1 MISAKEKA
9 HGIAVR
15 FRIVLCSRKGR
26 FPPQGRGAHSFL
38 EKNPPHTPEE
48 KHQGVSTSPWTPND
62 TKGEGCGPL
71 PLETLSRGRGTEV
84 GPPPLETPP
93 GVGRGSGS
101 GKKGRGRPVWNIG
114 VRRTFW
120 CGDTVPGGIGIAQP
134 VGDFWIWSAVCDG
147 QPPVLGDLTPSCQ
160 ITPQRFFFCTVSGT
174 FSFWQD
180 KKKMW
185 GTFCTAKPCLP
196 VPHSGTVVHP
206 CGDSPHILGSPFQGE
221 PFKGALQWPNVNPP
235 PI

>member
-1 MISAKEKA
+1 MSPTFPLLPQGAVPTARTWGAFFSGKEPAPHPGRKA
-9 HGIAVR
+9 PGR
-15 FRIVLCSRKGR
+15 FDFALDPQRHKGR
-26 FPPQGRGAHSFL
+26 GLRP
-38 EKNPPHTPEE
+38 
-48 KHQGVSTSPWTPND
+48 SPFGN
-62 TKGEGCGPL
+62 PL
-71 PLETLSRGRGTEV
+71 PGTGDGG

-101 GKKGRGRPVWNIG
+101 RKKGRGRPVWNIG

-206 CGDSPHILGSPFQGE
+206 CGDSPHILGPPFQGE

>member
-1 MISAKEKA
+1 MGGRHRPPYPLWHKGAGLWPLPFGNPSRSWTGERQRKEK
-9 HGIAVR
+9 
-15 FRIVLCSRKGR
+15 
-26 FPPQGRGAHSFL
+26 QGASYL
-38 EKNPPHTPEE
+38 
-48 KHQGVSTSPWTPND
+48 Q
-62 TKGEGCGPL
+62 
-71 PLETLSRGRGTEV
+71 
-84 GPPPLETPP
+84 P
-93 GVGRGSGS
+93 GVCRA
-101 GKKGRGRPVWNIG
+101 
-114 VRRTFW
+114 RR
-120 CGDTVPGGIGIAQP
+120 CGDTVLGGIGIAQP

-147 QPPVLGDLTPSCQ
+147 QPPVLGDLTRRCQ

-206 CGDSPHILGSPFQGE
+206 YGDSPHILGPPFQGE

>member
-1 MISAKEKA
+1 MQIGHPLLLFSLPLVLIYRAGQRLAKRKARKEKQVKSGFA
-9 HGIAVR
+9 A
-15 FRIVLCSRKGR
+15 
-26 FPPQGRGAHSFL
+26 PMNA
-38 EKNPPHTPEE
+38 
-48 KHQGVSTSPWTPND
+48 
-62 TKGEGCGPL
+62 
-71 PLETLSRGRGTEV
+71 
-84 GPPPLETPP
+84 TPP
-93 GVGRGSGS
+93 NAGTQFFEVCLS
-101 GKKGRGRPVWNIG
+101 
-114 VRRTFW
+114 
-120 CGDTVPGGIGIAQP
+120 AQP
-134 VGDFWIWSAVCDG
+134 VEDFWIWSAVCDG
-147 QPPVLGDLTPSCQ
+147 QPPVLGDLTPSYQ

-206 CGDSPHILGSPFQGE
+206 CGDSPHILGPPFQGE

>member
-1 MISAKEKA
+1 MSPTFPLLPLGAVPTARTWGAFFSGKEPAPHPGRKA
-9 HGIAVR
+9 PGR
-15 FRIVLCSRKGR
+15 FDFALDPQRHKGR
-26 FPPQGRGAHSFL
+26 GLRP
-38 EKNPPHTPEE
+38 
-48 KHQGVSTSPWTPND
+48 SPFGN
-62 TKGEGCGPL
+62 PL
-71 PLETLSRGRGTEV
+71 PGTGDGG

-101 GKKGRGRPVWNIG
+101 RKKGRGRPVWNIG

-120 CGDTVPGGIGIAQP
+120 CGDTVLGGIGIAQP

-147 QPPVLGDLTPSCQ
+147 QPPVLDDLTPSCQ

-221 PFKGALQWPNVNPP
+221 PFKGA
-235 PI
+235 

>member
-1 MISAKEKA
+1 MSPTFPLLPQGAVPTARTWGAFFSGKEPAPHPGRKA
-9 HGIAVR
+9 PGR
-15 FRIVLCSRKGR
+15 FDFALDPQRHKGR
-26 FPPQGRGAHSFL
+26 GLRP
-38 EKNPPHTPEE
+38 
-48 KHQGVSTSPWTPND
+48 SPFGN
-62 TKGEGCGPL
+62 PL
-71 PLETLSRGRGTEV
+71 PGTGDGG

-101 GKKGRGRPVWNIG
+101 RKKGRGRPVWNIG

-180 KKKMW
+180 KKEMW
-185 GTFCTAKPCLP
+185 GTFCTAKSCLP

-221 PFKGALQWPNVNPP
+221 PFKGA
-235 PI
+235 

>member
-1 MISAKEKA
+1 MECPP
-9 HGIAVR
+9 H
-15 FRIVLCSRKGR
+15 FPYSRKGR

-84 GPPPLETPP
+84 RPPPLETPP

-134 VGDFWIWSAVCDG
+134 VGAFQVWSEVRDG
-147 QPPVLGDLTPSCQ
+147 QPPFWVICHLRVKSPLS
-160 ITPQRFFFCTVSGT
+160 V
-174 FSFWQD
+174 FSFVPCPARFLFGKTKRKCGGHSARQSRAFLCRIAAPPAAIRR
-180 KKKMW
+180 
-185 GTFCTAKPCLP
+185 TFWVLPFRENHSKEPCN
-196 VPHSGTVVHP
+196 GQT
-206 CGDSPHILGSPFQGE
+206 
-221 PFKGALQWPNVNPP
+221 
-235 PI
+235 

>member
-1 MISAKEKA
+1 MQIGHPLLLFPLSLVLIYRAGQRLAKRKARKEKLVKSGFTA
-9 HGIAVR
+9 PMNAM
-15 FRIVLCSRKGR
+15 
-26 FPPQGRGAHSFL
+26 PPTAGTQFFEVFL
-38 EKNPPHTPEE
+38 
-48 KHQGVSTSPWTPND
+48 S
-62 TKGEGCGPL
+62 
-71 PLETLSRGRGTEV
+71 
-84 GPPPLETPP
+84 
-93 GVGRGSGS
+93 
-101 GKKGRGRPVWNIG
+101 
-114 VRRTFW
+114 
-120 CGDTVPGGIGIAQP
+120 AQP

-206 CGDSPHILGSPFQGE
+206 CGDSPHILGPPFQGE

>member
-1 MISAKEKA
+1 MECPP
-9 HGIAVR
+9 H
-15 FRIVLCSRKGR
+15 FPYSRKGR

-84 GPPPLETPP
+84 RPPPLETPP

-120 CGDTVPGGIGIAQP
+120 CGDTVLGGIGIAQP

-147 QPPVLGDLTPSCQ
+147 QPPVLGELTALPGNS
-160 ITPQRFFFCTVSGT
+160 SLSA
-174 FSFWQD
+174 FSFVPCPARFLFGKTKRKCGGHSARQSRAFPCRIAAPWFIPAAIRR
-180 KKKMW
+180 
-185 GTFCTAKPCLP
+185 TFWVLPFRENHSKEPCN
-196 VPHSGTVVHP
+196 GQT
-206 CGDSPHILGSPFQGE
+206 
-221 PFKGALQWPNVNPP
+221 
-235 PI
+235 

>member
-1 MISAKEKA
+1 MQIGHPLLLFPLSLVLIYRAGQRLVKRKAWKEKLVKSGFA
-9 HGIAVR
+9 APMNAM
-15 FRIVLCSRKGR
+15 
-26 FPPQGRGAHSFL
+26 PPTAGTQFF
-38 EKNPPHTPEE
+38 E
-48 KHQGVSTSPWTPND
+48 V
-62 TKGEGCGPL
+62 C
-71 PLETLSRGRGTEV
+71 LS
-84 GPPPLETPP
+84 
-93 GVGRGSGS
+93 
-101 GKKGRGRPVWNIG
+101 
-114 VRRTFW
+114 
-120 CGDTVPGGIGIAQP
+120 AQP
-134 VGDFWIWSAVCDG
+134 VEGHRTFSAVCDG
-147 QPPVLGDLTPSCQ
+147 QPPVLDDLTPSCQ

-206 CGDSPHILGSPFQGE
+206 CGDSPHILGPPFQGE

>member
-1 MISAKEKA
+1 MQIG
-9 HGIAVR
+9 HPLLL
-15 FRIVLCSRKGR
+15 F
-26 FPPQGRGAHSFL
+26 
-38 EKNPPHTPEE
+38 
-48 KHQGVSTSPWTPND
+48 
-62 TKGEGCGPL
+62 PL
-71 PLETLSRGRGTEV
+71 PLVLIYRAGQRLAKRKARKEKQVKSGFAAPMNAMPPTAGTQFFEVCLS
-84 GPPPLETPP
+84 
-93 GVGRGSGS
+93 
-101 GKKGRGRPVWNIG
+101 
-114 VRRTFW
+114 
-120 CGDTVPGGIGIAQP
+120 AQP

-147 QPPVLGDLTPSCQ
+147 QPPVLDDLTPSCQ

-174 FSFWQD
+174 FSFWQN

-206 CGDSPHILGSPFQGE
+206 CGASPHILGPPFQGE

>member
-1 MISAKEKA
+1 MSPTFPLLPQGAVPTARTWGAFFSGKEPAPHPGRKA
-9 HGIAVR
+9 PGR
-15 FRIVLCSRKGR
+15 FDFALDPQRHKGR
-26 FPPQGRGAHSFL
+26 GLRP
-38 EKNPPHTPEE
+38 
-48 KHQGVSTSPWTPND
+48 SPFGT
-62 TKGEGCGPL
+62 PL
-71 PLETLSRGRGTEV
+71 PGTGDGG

-101 GKKGRGRPVWNIG
+101 RKKGRGRPVWNIG

-221 PFKGALQWPNVNPP
+221 PFKGA
-235 PI
+235 

>member
-1 MISAKEKA
+1 MQIGHPLLLFPLSLVLIYRAGQRLAKRKAWKEKLVKSGFA
-9 HGIAVR
+9 APMNAM
-15 FRIVLCSRKGR
+15 
-26 FPPQGRGAHSFL
+26 PPTAGTQFF
-38 EKNPPHTPEE
+38 E
-48 KHQGVSTSPWTPND
+48 V
-62 TKGEGCGPL
+62 C
-71 PLETLSRGRGTEV
+71 LS
-84 GPPPLETPP
+84 
-93 GVGRGSGS
+93 
-101 GKKGRGRPVWNIG
+101 
-114 VRRTFW
+114 
-120 CGDTVPGGIGIAQP
+120 AQP

-147 QPPVLGDLTPSCQ
+147 QPPVLDDLTPSCQ

-206 CGDSPHILGSPFQGE
+206 CGDSPHILGPPFQGE

>member
-1 MISAKEKA
+1 MQIG
-9 HGIAVR
+9 HPLLL
-15 FRIVLCSRKGR
+15 F
-26 FPPQGRGAHSFL
+26 
-38 EKNPPHTPEE
+38 
-48 KHQGVSTSPWTPND
+48 
-62 TKGEGCGPL
+62 PL
-71 PLETLSRGRGTEV
+71 PLVLIYRAEQRLAKRKARKEKQVKSGFAAPMNAMPPTAGTQFFEVCLS
-84 GPPPLETPP
+84 
-93 GVGRGSGS
+93 
-101 GKKGRGRPVWNIG
+101 
-114 VRRTFW
+114 
-120 CGDTVPGGIGIAQP
+120 AQP

-147 QPPVLGDLTPSCQ
+147 QPPVLDDLTPSCQ

-206 CGDSPHILGSPFQGE
+206 CGDSPHILGPPFQGE

>member
-1 MISAKEKA
+1 MQIG
-9 HGIAVR
+9 HPLLL
-15 FRIVLCSRKGR
+15 F
-26 FPPQGRGAHSFL
+26 
-38 EKNPPHTPEE
+38 
-48 KHQGVSTSPWTPND
+48 
-62 TKGEGCGPL
+62 PL
-71 PLETLSRGRGTEV
+71 PLVLIYRAEQRLAKRKAWKEKLVKSGFAAPMNAMPPTAGTQFFEVCLS
-84 GPPPLETPP
+84 
-93 GVGRGSGS
+93 
-101 GKKGRGRPVWNIG
+101 
-114 VRRTFW
+114 
-120 CGDTVPGGIGIAQP
+120 AQP

-147 QPPVLGDLTPSCQ
+147 QPPVLDDLTPSCQ

-206 CGDSPHILGSPFQGE
+206 CGDSPHILGPPFQGE

>member
-1 MISAKEKA
+1 MQIG
-9 HGIAVR
+9 HPLLL
-15 FRIVLCSRKGR
+15 F
-26 FPPQGRGAHSFL
+26 
-38 EKNPPHTPEE
+38 
-48 KHQGVSTSPWTPND
+48 
-62 TKGEGCGPL
+62 PL
-71 PLETLSRGRGTEV
+71 PLVLIYRAGQRLAKRKARKEKQVKSGFAAPMNAMPPTAGTQFFEVCLS
-84 GPPPLETPP
+84 
-93 GVGRGSGS
+93 
-101 GKKGRGRPVWNIG
+101 
-114 VRRTFW
+114 
-120 CGDTVPGGIGIAQP
+120 AQP

-206 CGDSPHILGSPFQGE
+206 CGDSPHILGPPFQGE

>member
-1 MISAKEKA
+1 MQIG
-9 HGIAVR
+9 HPLLL
-15 FRIVLCSRKGR
+15 F
-26 FPPQGRGAHSFL
+26 
-38 EKNPPHTPEE
+38 
-48 KHQGVSTSPWTPND
+48 
-62 TKGEGCGPL
+62 PL
-71 PLETLSRGRGTEV
+71 PLVLIYRAGQRLAKRKARKEKQVKSGFAAPMNAMPPTAGTQFFEVCLS
-84 GPPPLETPP
+84 
-93 GVGRGSGS
+93 
-101 GKKGRGRPVWNIG
+101 
-114 VRRTFW
+114 
-120 CGDTVPGGIGIAQP
+120 AQP

-147 QPPVLGDLTPSCQ
+147 QPPVLDDLTPSCQ

-185 GTFCTAKPCLP
+185 GTFCTTKSCLP

-206 CGDSPHILGSPFQGE
+206 CGDSPHILGPPFQGE

>member
-1 MISAKEKA
+1 MECPP
-9 HGIAVR
+9 H
-15 FRIVLCSRKGR
+15 FPYSRKGR

-62 TKGEGCGPL
+62 TEGEGCGPNTVMAIRFPALMDRQSCHFLESTSLYPPPAALWCFPLWNPL
-71 PLETLSRGRGTEV
+71 PRGRGTEV
-84 GPPPLETPP
+84 RPPPLETPP

-134 VGDFWIWSAVCDG
+134 VGAFQVWSEVRDG
-147 QPPVLGDLTPSCQ
+147 QPP
-160 ITPQRFFFCTVSGT
+160 
-174 FSFWQD
+174 FW
-180 KKKMW
+180 
-185 GTFCTAKPCLP
+185 
-196 VPHSGTVVHP
+196 V
-206 CGDSPHILGSPFQGE
+206 I
-221 PFKGALQWPNVNPP
+221 
-235 PI
+235 

>member
-1 MISAKEKA
+1 MISDNKEA
-9 HGIAVR
+9 RGDAAR
-15 FRIVLCSRKGR
+15 FHIVLCSRKGR

-84 GPPPLETPP
+84 RPPPLETPP

-120 CGDTVPGGIGIAQP
+120 CGDTVLGGIGIAQP

-147 QPPVLGDLTPSCQ
+147 QPPVLDDLTPSCQ

-180 KKKMW
+180 KKEMW
-185 GTFCTAKPCLP
+185 GTFCTAKSCLP

-206 CGDSPHILGSPFQGE
+206 CGDSPHILGPPFQGE

>member
-1 MISAKEKA
+1 MECPP
-9 HGIAVR
+9 H
-15 FRIVLCSRKGR
+15 FPYSRKGR

-84 GPPPLETPP
+84 RPPPLETPP

-120 CGDTVPGGIGIAQP
+120 CGDTVLGGIGIAQP

-147 QPPVLGDLTPSCQ
+147 QPPVLDDLTPSCQ

-180 KKKMW
+180 KKEMW
-185 GTFCTAKPCLP
+185 GTFCTAKSCLP

-206 CGDSPHILGSPFQGE
+206 CGDSPHILGPPFQGE

>member
-1 MISAKEKA
+1 MSPTFPLLPQGAVPTARTWGAFFSGKEPAPHPGRKA
-9 HGIAVR
+9 PGR
-15 FRIVLCSRKGR
+15 FDFALDPQRHKGR
-26 FPPQGRGAHSFL
+26 GLRP
-38 EKNPPHTPEE
+38 
-48 KHQGVSTSPWTPND
+48 SPFGN
-62 TKGEGCGPL
+62 PL
-71 PLETLSRGRGTEV
+71 PGTGDGGEAPAFGNPSRSWTGERQ
-84 GPPPLETPP
+84 
-93 GVGRGSGS
+93 R
-101 GKKGRGRPVWNIG
+101 KKGRGRPVWNIG

-120 CGDTVPGGIGIAQP
+120 CGDTVLGGIGIAQP

-147 QPPVLGDLTPSCQ
+147 QPPVLDDLTPSCQ

-180 KKKMW
+180 KKEMW
-185 GTFCTAKPCLP
+185 GTFCTAKSCLP

-206 CGDSPHILGSPFQGE
+206 CGDSPHILGPPFQGE

>member
-1 MISAKEKA
+1 MSPTFPLLPQGAVPTARTWGAFFSGKEPAPHPGRKA
-9 HGIAVR
+9 PGR
-15 FRIVLCSRKGR
+15 FDFALDPQRHKGR
-26 FPPQGRGAHSFL
+26 GLRP
-38 EKNPPHTPEE
+38 
-48 KHQGVSTSPWTPND
+48 SPFGN
-62 TKGEGCGPL
+62 PL
-71 PLETLSRGRGTEV
+71 PGTGDGG

-147 QPPVLGDLTPSCQ
+147 QPPVLDASPPSCQ
-160 ITPQRFFFCTVSGT
+160 LPPQRFFFCTVSGT

-185 GTFCTAKPCLP
+185 GTFCTTKSCLP

-206 CGDSPHILGSPFQGE
+206 CGDSPHILGPPFQGE
-221 PFKGALQWPNVNPP
+221 PFKGA
-235 PI
+235 

>member
-1 MISAKEKA
+1 MSPTFPLLPQGAVPTARTWGAFFSGKEPAPHPGRKA
-9 HGIAVR
+9 PGR
-15 FRIVLCSRKGR
+15 FDFALDPQRHKGR
-26 FPPQGRGAHSFL
+26 GLRP
-38 EKNPPHTPEE
+38 
-48 KHQGVSTSPWTPND
+48 SPFGN
-62 TKGEGCGPL
+62 PL
-71 PLETLSRGRGTEV
+71 PGTGDGG

-101 GKKGRGRPVWNIG
+101 RKKGRGRPVWNIG

-147 QPPVLGDLTPSCQ
+147 QPPVLDDLTPSCQ

-196 VPHSGTVVHP
+196 VPHSGTS

-221 PFKGALQWPNVNPP
+221 PFKGA
-235 PI
+235 

>member
-1 MISAKEKA
+1 MSPTFPLLPQGAVPTARTWGAFFSGKEPAPHPGRKA
-9 HGIAVR
+9 PGR
-15 FRIVLCSRKGR
+15 FDFALDPQRHKGR
-26 FPPQGRGAHSFL
+26 GLRP
-38 EKNPPHTPEE
+38 
-48 KHQGVSTSPWTPND
+48 SPFGN
-62 TKGEGCGPL
+62 PL
-71 PLETLSRGRGTEV
+71 PGTGDGG

-101 GKKGRGRPVWNIG
+101 RKKGRGRPVWNIG

-221 PFKGALQWPNVNPP
+221 PFKGA
-235 PI
+235 